1 MTKVY
6 YREYYGRA
14 LISVEGHS
22 GFAPSG
28 SDPVCAGISTL
39 VFTLINSLTD
49 EEGDGRLKLHR
60 RVIRDGFA
68 LLEIEKFDFSK
79 ERTEGILS
87 TFLTGAMMLQES
99 YPDYIRVE

>member
-6 YREYYGRA
+6 YREYYGKT
-14 LISVEGHS
+14 LVSVEGHS
-22 GFAPSG
+22 GFAEAG

-39 VFTLINSLTD
+39 VYTLINSVLD
-49 EEGDGRLKLHR
+49 EESDGRLKLCR
-60 RVIRDGFA
+60 KVIRDGFA
-68 LLEIEKFDFSK
+68 LLEIEKFDFAK

-87 TFLTGAMMLQES
+87 TFLTGAMMLQEG

>member
-6 YREYYGRA
+6 YREYYGKV
-14 LISVEGHS
+14 LVSVEGHS
-22 GFAPSG
+22 GFAASG

-39 VFTLINSLTD
+39 VYTLINSVLD
-49 EEGDGRLKLHR
+49 EEGDGRLKLSR
-60 RVIRDGFA
+60 KVIRDGFA
-68 LLEIEKFDFSK
+68 LLEIEKFDFAK
-79 ERTEGILS
+79 ERTEGILN